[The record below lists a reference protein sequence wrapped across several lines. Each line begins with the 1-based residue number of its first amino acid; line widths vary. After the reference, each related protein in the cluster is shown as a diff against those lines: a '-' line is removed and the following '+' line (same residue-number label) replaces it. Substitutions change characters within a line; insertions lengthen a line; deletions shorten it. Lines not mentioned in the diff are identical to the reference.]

1 MVDIFSSVL
10 KSNHLYSLDISNK
23 SSQTINR
30 LGSDCYYLE
39 TFFAKNSSLG
49 VIRMDNLNVT
59 DDCLGRMS
67 VGILRNALQPLRVL
81 SLAGNCLGQRSLIP
95 LQELIMKSALS

>member
-1 MVDIFSSVL
+1 MVDIFACVL
-10 KSNHLYSLDISNK
+10 KNKHLYSLDISNK

-49 VIRMDNLNVT
+49 IIKMDNLNIT
-59 DDCLGRMS
+59 DDCLQKMS
-67 VGILRNALQPLRVL
+67 IGILKNTLQPLRIL
-81 SLAGNCLGQRSLIP
+81 SLAGNCLTHKSLIP
-95 LQELIMKSALS
+95 LQ